1 MKSNYK
7 KLLYILLPIAFW
19 LLVWEIF
26 ARIVNFTY
34 FLPSISETMRA
45 LVVIVKKPTFYK
57 VVSLTLLRVILG
69 LVIGIVTGFILAV
82 ASHHSKPVYSIL
94 SPIISIVK
102 ATPVA
107 TFIILL
113 YVNMK
118 SDALTVFI
126 GFLMVMPI
134 IWQNLIDAYSS
145 IDNNLIEVAELYG
158 FSFKKKMRVLVI
170 PAFIKY
176 LIPAIITSVGLAWK
190 SEVAAEIIAY
200 TTNSIGQQMNMAQY
214 AHDTPA
220 MFAWTLVIITI
231 SILLERGLKALLL
244 RYKV

>member
-7 KLLYILLPIAFW
+7 KILYIALPIVFW

-26 ARIVNFTY
+26 ARIVDRTY
-34 FLPSISETMRA
+34 FLPSISETLAA
-45 LVVIVKKPTFYK
+45 LVVIFKKPIFYK
-57 VVSLTLLRVILG
+57 VVSLTLLRVVLG
-69 LVIGIVTGFILAV
+69 LVIGIVVGFIFAV
-82 ASHHSKPVYSIL
+82 ASHHSKTVYSIL
-94 SPIISIVK
+94 SPIISIIK

-118 SDALTVFI
+118 SDTLTVFI
-126 GFLMVMPI
+126 GFLMVMSI

-145 IDNNLIEVAELYG
+145 IDKNLVEVAEIYG
-158 FSFKKKMRVLVI
+158 FSFKKRMRVLVI
-170 PAFIKY
+170 PAFVKY

-214 AHDTPA
+214 AYDTPT